1 MLFEE
6 LGQAVPQSER
16 TNKAVQHNGVDCGAF
31 VLHYWEGEVRRFR
44 GEGWPLSYPWTA
56 GPIKARK
63 TRLISFVAQVRRSN
77 AQMEGEGED
86 PEAKGKA
93 KKKVVVEQLL
103 VDELENTSLSTAR
116 LQMLELSEL
125 VVKAQGQG
133 LVEFYGCSKCR
144 WGRAGCINYK
154 CNPAKFTAHLEK
166 FPEKYNTTE
175 QELLKSIT
183 LTDVELIGGGSHV
196 LKL

>member
-1 MLFEE
+1 M
-6 LGQAVPQSER
+6 
-16 TNKAVQHNGVDCGAF
+16 
-31 VLHYWEGEVRRFR
+31 
-44 GEGWPLSYPWTA
+44 SYPWTV

-77 AQMEGEGED
+77 EQLEGEGED

-103 VDELENTSLSTAR
+103 VDELENASLSTAR

-125 VVKAQGQG
+125 VVKAQGRG

-144 WGRAGCINYK
+144 WGRGGCINYK
-154 CNPAKFTAHLEK
+154 CNPAKFKAHFEQ
-166 FPEKYNTTE
+166 FPDKYNMTE
-175 QELLKSIT
+175 QELFNGIA
-183 LTDVELIGGGSHV
+183 LTDAELIGGGSQV
-196 LKL
+196 PKLCTRVTIHQLW